1 MATLTGCAALTGSE
15 SLYQVELNS
24 NSESDHTIHVDVLD
38 ADGTALFDR
47 SFDLPSNMSNEG
59 IDPFSGDPAE
69 IVVRIDDAEPLR
81 SEWPQHPTR
90 LRANETPRTYVGEG
104 CGSRP
109 GDATVT
115 GVFIFVV
122 DPTWVGLEPTCSTV
136 TAAEQ

>member
-1 MATLTGCAALTGSE
+1 MATLAGCATLTGSE
-15 SLYQVELNS
+15 SLSQVELNS
-24 NSESDHTIHVDVLD
+24 NSESDHTIHVTVLAD
-38 ADGTALFDR
+38 DGTALFDR

-69 IVVRIDDAEPLR
+69 IVVQIDDAEPLR
-81 SEWPQHPTR
+81 SEWPEHPTR

-115 GVFIFVV
+115 GVLIFVV
-122 DPTWVGLEPTCSTV
+122 DSTWVGLKPTCNTV
-136 TAAEQ
+136 TPVAE